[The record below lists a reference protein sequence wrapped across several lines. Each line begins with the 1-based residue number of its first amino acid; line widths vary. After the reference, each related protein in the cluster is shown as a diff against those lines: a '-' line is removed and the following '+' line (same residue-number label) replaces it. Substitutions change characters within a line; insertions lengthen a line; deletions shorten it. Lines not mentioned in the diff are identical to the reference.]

1 MNAPSGRVALVT
13 GAGRGIGRAVA
24 LELGARGYRVALN
37 YQNSEAAATE
47 AAEIIRSAGGAA
59 FTAQADVSQ
68 ADRVKRL
75 VNSVTNEFG
84 PIEVLVC
91 NAGITRDNLLIR
103 MKESEWDDVIR
114 TNLNSVYYC
123 TQAVMRGMI
132 KARFGRIAAISSV
145 SGLVGN
151 AGQANYAA
159 AKAGILGLIKSI
171 ARETAARGVTA
182 NAIAP
187 GYVETD
193 MTSSLPDEVKTA
205 SLAKIPAGRYGTP
218 EDIAKAVAFIVS
230 DEASYIT
237 GQSLAVDGGM
247 TM

>member
-1 MNAPSGRVALVT
+1 MNASSGRVALVT

-24 LELGARGYRVALN
+24 IELGTRGYRVALN
-37 YQNSEAAATE
+37 YQNSEAAAAE
-47 AAEIIRSAGGAA
+47 AARIIQSSGGAA
-59 FTAQADVSQ
+59 FAVQADVSRP
-68 ADRVKRL
+68 DMVKRL
-75 VNSVTNEFG
+75 TDAVTGEFG

-91 NAGITRDNLLIR
+91 NAGITRDNLLAR
-103 MKESEWDDVIR
+103 MKDSEWDDVIR

-123 TQAVMRGMI
+123 AQAVIRGMI

-159 AKAGILGLIKSI
+159 AKAGILGLIKSV
-171 ARETAARGVTA
+171 ARETASRGITA

-187 GYVETD
+187 GFIETD
-193 MTSSLPDEVKTA
+193 MTSSLPDGVRAA
-205 SLAKIPAGRYGTP
+205 SLARIPVGRYGTP
-218 EDIAKAVAFIVS
+218 EDIAKATAFIVS

-237 GQSLAVDGGM
+237 GQSLTVDGGM

>member
-1 MNAPSGRVALVT
+1 MNAQSGRVALVT

-24 LELGARGYRVALN
+24 MELGARGYRVALN
-37 YQNSEAAATE
+37 YQNSEAAAME
-47 AAEIIRSAGGAA
+47 AAEIIRSAGGTA
-59 FTAQADVSQ
+59 FTAQADVSRPDGVRRL
-68 ADRVKRL
+68 ADA
-75 VNSVTNEFG
+75 VTGELG

-132 KARFGRIAAISSV
+132 RARFGRIAAISSV

-171 ARETAARGVTA
+171 ARETAARGITA

-193 MTSSLPDEVKTA
+193 MTSSLPDEVKAA
-205 SLAKIPAGRYGTP
+205 SLARIPAGRYGTP
-218 EDIAKAVAFIVS
+218 EDIARAVAFIVS

>member
-1 MNAPSGRVALVT
+1 M
-13 GAGRGIGRAVA
+13 
-24 LELGARGYRVALN
+24 
-37 YQNSEAAATE
+37 
-47 AAEIIRSAGGAA
+47 
-59 FTAQADVSQ
+59 
-68 ADRVKRL
+68 VKRL
-75 VNSVTNEFG
+75 TDAVTGEFG

-91 NAGITRDNLLIR
+91 NAGITRDNLLAR
-103 MKESEWDDVIR
+103 MKDSEWDDVIR

-123 TQAVMRGMI
+123 AQAVIRGMI

-159 AKAGILGLIKSI
+159 AKAGILGLIKSV
-171 ARETAARGVTA
+171 ARETASRGITA

-187 GYVETD
+187 GFIETD
-193 MTSSLPDEVKTA
+193 MTSSLPDGVRAA
-205 SLAKIPAGRYGTP
+205 SLARIPVGRYGTP
-218 EDIAKAVAFIVS
+218 EDIAKATAFIVS

-237 GQSLAVDGGM
+237 GQSLTVDGGM